1 MELKDLN
8 LEKLIKNNREITN
21 LGNVADYIPEL
32 SKANKEDLGICIL
45 DNNGNIYCAGEYQTK
60 FTVQSISKVVALML
74 AILDN
79 GEEYVFARVGM
90 EPSGDPFNSIRKLET
105 SSRGKP
111 YNPMINAGAIAVSSM
126 IKGDDVKDKF
136 RRLLDFFKEISE
148 DQTLEINSKV
158 YLSESE
164 TGNKNRSM
172 GYYLK
177 DEGII
182 KGNVEEAL
190 EIYFKQCSI
199 EVTAITIAK
208 LGLFIA
214 NEGRNSLGEEIISP
228 RISRIVKTLMVTC
241 GMYDSSGEFAVRVG
255 LPSKSGVGGGIVSVV
270 PNKLGIGIYSPSL
283 DSKGNPVAGISLL
296 EDICNELKC
305 RIF

>member
-1 MELKDLN
+1 MEKKLKELI
-8 LEKLIKNNREITN
+8 EKNREITK
-21 LGNVADYIPEL
+21 LGKVADYIPEL

-105 SSRGKP
+105 SSRKKP

-126 IKGDDVKDKF
+126 IKGDDAKDKF
-136 RRLLDFFKEISE
+136 RRLLEFFRKISE
-148 DQTLEINSKV
+148 DPTLEINSKV

-164 TGNKNRSM
+164 TGNKNRAM

-208 LGLFIA
+208 LGLF
-214 NEGRNSLGEEIISP
+214 
-228 RISRIVKTLMVTC
+228 
-241 GMYDSSGEFAVRVG
+241 
-255 LPSKSGVGGGIVSVV
+255 
-270 PNKLGIGIYSPSL
+270 
-283 DSKGNPVAGISLL
+283 
-296 EDICNELKC
+296 
-305 RIF
+305 